1 VLKTKLYFPE
11 NLRYKKNNADKN
23 ACPSLALSG
32 HHYKC
37 QFMGVIQSMFFNI
50 SEVTGYTRRH
60 FWMQLLGKY
69 LHHFMQMTSMAM
81 DL

>member
-1 VLKTKLYFPE
+1 
-11 NLRYKKNNADKN
+11 
-23 ACPSLALSG
+23 
-32 HHYKC
+32 
-37 QFMGVIQSMFFNI
+37 MFFNN